1 MDSKVV
7 KHFQKVDLTLYKT
20 YLKILKKQ
28 GEFPVRKKLVF
39 DQYFNEL
46 VESIISQQLSVK
58 AADTI
63 YNRVKSIFPQNKI
76 TPGNILKTTS
86 EAIWACGLSNS
97 KVSFIKDLSQKIIDK
112 QLDLK
117 KLDSMDDENIKETLM
132 KIKGIGPWTVEMFL
146 MFSLQRK
153 DIFSHGDLGL
163 KNALKKLYYLDNPSK
178 EDLEKIIGRWSPYKT
193 SACKILWKS
202 LDL

>member
-7 KHFQKVDLTLYKT
+7 KHFQKVDPTLYKT
-20 YLKILKKQ
+20 YLRVLKKH
-28 GEFPVRKKLVF
+28 GKFPVRKQLTSG
-39 DQYFNEL
+39 QYFTEL
-46 VESIISQQLSVK
+46 VESIISQQLSIK

-63 YNRVKSIFPQNKI
+63 YQRVKSVLFKNQV
-76 TPGNILKTTS
+76 TPDNVLKTKS
-86 EAIWACGLSNS
+86 EDLRACGLSNS

-112 QLDLK
+112 ELDLT
-117 KLDSMDDENIKETLM
+117 KLNSMSDEKIKETLM

-146 MFSLQRK
+146 MFSLQRE

-178 EDLEKIIGRWSPYKT
+178 EDLEKIIGRWCPYKT
-193 SACKILWKS
+193 YACRILWKS